1 MFFRLGSLE
10 HDNHSIYMDWHLT
23 SNYVPLTVNI
33 AIFEEFFQSKRCIL
47 VKNSEEED
55 KFIVK
60 LIEATKMLNM
70 EDIQSKEVLEHIIQT
85 FTKCTEQIWYKNLK
99 IINITKYSKVL

>member
-1 MFFRLGSLE
+1 
-10 HDNHSIYMDWHLT
+10 MDWHLT